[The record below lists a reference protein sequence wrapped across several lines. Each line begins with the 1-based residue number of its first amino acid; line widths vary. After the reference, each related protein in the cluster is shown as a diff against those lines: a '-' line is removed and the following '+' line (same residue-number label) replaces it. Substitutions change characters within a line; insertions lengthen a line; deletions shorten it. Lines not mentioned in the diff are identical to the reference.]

1 MRDLIIL
8 VVHAVATLMRVA
20 RPGGVRAVV
29 AESILAK
36 HQLLILN
43 RSRRRAPNLHILD
56 RIIAGLCSLWIQPR
70 RLPRVAIAFK
80 PSTFLGFHRAMVQC
94 KYRLLFSPKQKRK
107 PGPKGPTAEL
117 IRAVVEM
124 KERNLTWGCPQIA
137 DQINLA
143 FGTSINKDVVRRI
156 LAHYRPEPRLDGP
169 SWLTFLGHA
178 KDSLWSLDLFR
189 CESIILRTHWVL
201 VVMDHYTRRI
211 IGFGIHAGVVN
222 GETLCR
228 MFKEVIPGVTT
239 FPHYLSSDHDPLF
252 RFHQWEANLRIL
264 NITEIKTVPEVPWS
278 HPFIERLIGTMRRE
292 CLERLLFWTAADLE
306 LKLGSFR
313 DYYNQHRTHSAL
325 EGHTPIENPGSK
337 GAQLK
342 RYSWQTHWP
351 RLIPDANCR
360 MSTNSPGTGLNSPT
374 FVVTNLMRT
383 YSVRLQG

>member
-8 VVHAVATLMRVA
+8 LIHAVATLMRVA

-29 AESILAK
+29 AETILAK
-36 HQLLILN
+36 HQLLIVN
-43 RSRRRAPNLHILD
+43 RSRQRAPNLRIMD
-56 RIIAGLCSLWIQPR
+56 RIVAGLCSLWIRPSSLR
-70 RLPRVAIAFK
+70 RVAIVFK

-107 PGPKGPTAEL
+107 PGPKGPSAEL
-117 IRAVVEM
+117 IRAVIDM
-124 KERNLTWGCPQIA
+124 KERNPSWGSPQIA

-156 LAHYRPEPRLDGP
+156 LAAHYRSEPGSDGP

-189 CESIILRTHWVL
+189 CESVLLRTHWVL

-222 GETLCR
+222 GEALCR
-228 MFKEVIPGVTT
+228 MFKKAVRGATT
-239 FPHYLSSDHDPLF
+239 FPRYLSSDHDPLF
-252 RFHQWEANLRIL
+252 RFHQWEANLRVL

-278 HPFIERLIGTMRRE
+278 HPFIERLIGTIRRE
-292 CLERLLFWTAADLE
+292 CLDRSLFWTATDLE

-313 DYYNQHRTHSAL
+313 DYYNKDRTHSAL
-325 EGHTPIENPGSK
+325 KAQTPVENPESK
-337 GAQLK
+337 GALLE
-342 RYSWQTHWP
+342 RYRWRTHCRGLYQTP
-351 RLIPDANCR
+351 IAA
-360 MSTNSPGTGLNSPT
+360 
-374 FVVTNLMRT
+374 
-383 YSVRLQG
+383 